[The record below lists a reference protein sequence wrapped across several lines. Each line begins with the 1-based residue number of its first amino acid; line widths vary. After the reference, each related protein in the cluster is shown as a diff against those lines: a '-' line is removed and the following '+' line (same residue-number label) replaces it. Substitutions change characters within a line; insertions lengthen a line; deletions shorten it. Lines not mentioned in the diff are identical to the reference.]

1 MAPLDAAINEF
12 KLTIE
17 QLSIRLA
24 NNASTLADAQTK
36 IQELTTELDKR
47 KTADE
52 AAKES
57 TQKVD

>member
-24 NNASTLADAQTK
+24 NNASALADAQTK
-36 IQELTTELDKR
+36 VQELTTELDKR
-47 KTADE
+47 KAADE